1 MRSKSL
7 VEVQEYVAV
16 FKEKIESLPG
26 GTRIMAKIDK
36 FETEKNKIN
45 EYHLQLDEIFAEL
58 SSAYSDIYTNLKIPY
73 RVKTK
78 GNLDL

>member
-1 MRSKSL
+1 
-7 VEVQEYVAV
+7 
-16 FKEKIESLPG
+16 
-26 GTRIMAKIDK
+26 MAKIDK